1 MQVSSLKR
9 KRPEWDL
16 QRESNRDSGDHKKK
30 DLRAAGLSLG
40 EDKVFLYL
48 SHYRS
53 SGGNKYFGMKVVYPH
68 FCCLY
73 KKGFEKYVYMSY
85 TM

>member
-1 MQVSSLKR
+1 MYISRHRTILSRIRISSNLTTGKR
-9 KRPEWDL
+9 KTCVWQAFL
-16 QRESNRDSGDHKKK
+16 I
-30 DLRAAGLSLG
+30 G

-53 SGGNKYFGMKVVYPH
+53 SGGNKCFGIMVVYPH
-68 FCCLY
+68 FCGLY
-73 KKGFEKYVYMSY
+73 KKCFEKYVYMSY